1 MIDLSKVYSSFIVV
15 GIIIVLSTIGISS
28 KSAIIGTL
36 AGYSF
41 IITGLVFITA
51 TLLINLSKPG
61 SKLSS
66 AIAYATSAGPFLFL
80 LGCLGYLLY
89 ILSTNMNI
97 ISDGHVSV
105 GYFNF
110 SKIIMALIAA
120 QLVLFYYGTQGDQY
134 KLNHSLPKTYGLSIG
149 LLGLITLL
157 CIGTLDTILT
167 KFTTDG

>member
-1 MIDLSKVYSSFIVV
+1 MIDLSKVYFSFIAV

-28 KSAIIGTL
+28 NSAIAGTL

-41 IITGLVFITA
+41 IIVGLIFITS
-51 TLLINLSKPG
+51 TLLINLSKPS
-61 SKLSS
+61 SKPPS

-89 ILSTNMNI
+89 ILSTNMDI

-105 GYFNF
+105 GYYNF

-120 QLVLFYYGTQGDQY
+120 QLVLFYYGTQADQY
-134 KLNHSLPKTYGLSIG
+134 KISHFLPKTTGLSVA

-157 CIGTLDTILT
+157 CIGTLHTILT